1 MAKVE
6 RNSLLT
12 APNIL
17 SSLRIL
23 LVPVFL
29 VMVLQHKAISAFVI
43 FLLAGST
50 DFFDGLTAR
59 IWHQRTKIGSFLDPT
74 ADKLLATS
82 AFIVLTIPNLSVP
95 NVIPLWLTVT
105 VISRDIVIVSGVLF
119 MYIVK
124 NLEDISPTLLGKS
137 TIFCQLLVI
146 LLVLFF
152 NAVGTSPSYIKLLFQ
167 LTLIV
172 TLLSGIHY
180 VYLGIRMLRE
190 AKES

>member
-6 RNSLLT
+6 RKNLLT

-29 VMVLQHKAISAFVI
+29 VMVFQQKAIHALVV

-59 IWHQRTKIGSFLDPT
+59 IWRQKTKIGAFLDPT

-82 AFIVLTIPNLSVP
+82 AFIVLTFPNLSIP

-105 VISRDIVIVSGVLF
+105 VISRDIIVVSGVLF
-119 MYIVK
+119 LYIAK
-124 NLEDISPTLLGKS
+124 NLKDISPSLLGKA
-137 TIFCQLLVI
+137 TIFTQLAVI

-152 NAVGTSPSYIKLLFQ
+152 NAIGTSPPYLKLIFQ
-167 LTLIV
+167 LTLII
-172 TLLSGIHY
+172 TLLSWIHY
-180 VYLGIRMLRE
+180 VYVGIRMLR
-190 AKES
+190 ATRKS

>member
-6 RNSLLT
+6 RNNLLT

-29 VMVLQHKAISAFVI
+29 AMVFQKKAISALVV

-59 IWHQRTKIGSFLDPT
+59 IWHQKTKIGAFLDPT
-74 ADKLLATS
+74 ADKLLILS
-82 AFIVLTIPNLSVP
+82 AFIVLSFPHLSIP
-95 NVIPLWLTVT
+95 NVIPLWLTVS
-105 VISRDIVIVSGVLF
+105 VISRDIIVVSGVVFL
-119 MYIVK
+119 YIAK
-124 NLEDISPTLLGKS
+124 NLKDINPTFLGKA
-137 TIFCQLLVI
+137 TIFCQLIVPFM
-146 LLVLFF
+146 VLFF
-152 NAVGTSPSYIKLLFQ
+152 NAMGTSPPFLNFLFQ
-167 LTLIV
+167 LTLVV

-180 VYLGIRMLRE
+180 VYVGVRMLS
-190 AKES
+190 KK